1 MHSNPAVEPPADQSD
16 LKQVMQCYHA
26 NIGACNGCDLEV
38 LNLINSFLLA
48 SKRPLELVLVRN
60 LKNADL
66 LLATGSVSRGMV
78 KKIRELKESLSGS
91 KPVIAIGTCAIDG
104 GPWKKSYNQVGGID
118 KVLPVSCL
126 IPGCPPTPEAILQGI
141 EVALGLK
148 KLQFVPQRY
157 HER

>member
-1 MHSNPAVEPPADQSD
+1 MHSKMAAIPPEQQEGE
-16 LKQVMQCYHA
+16 KEVMHCYHA
-26 NIGACNGCDLEV
+26 NMGACNGCDLEV
-38 LNLINSFLLA
+38 LNLINSFLF
-48 SKRPLELVLVRN
+48 SKKQPLELRLVRN

-66 LLATGSVSRGMV
+66 LLATGSVSRAAV
-78 KKIRELKESLSGS
+78 KKIRELRESLSGS

-104 GPWKKSYNQVGGID
+104 GPWKKSYNLAGGVD

-148 KLQFVPQRY
+148 KKQFTPHRFK
-157 HER
+157 ER